1 MLVAVVLVA
10 TAIGIAVVQ
19 RSSHQVDVDSRLR
32 TAARQQATVLGD
44 YFERARTAIQITAQN
59 PAFEAF
65 YDAPGRRTEK
75 VFAQIAPLRR
85 ATRALAFLGTLY
97 GDAIGAADFID
108 GSGAELTRVVQ
119 GDVSSPGELAPDR
132 SGTSFF
138 GPTRE
143 LIPGGVYQSKPYIS
157 QATHRWVISNS
168 TMIPSGRG
176 MVHFEVSLES
186 FRSAAANAVGDQI
199 AIQVIEGDSGS
210 AVMDSRRTQYA
221 LETMTPIADRSDPD
235 WVRDAGVEGS
245 LDSMEGQA
253 AFARLPDVDGNA
265 NDWLVV
271 ALSEHQAGP
280 LDGVGPGTMTLFAT
294 AIMLFLVGLFGY
306 RSSQDELTRAALS
319 DSLTGLGNRRKLLG
333 DLEARDAAGLD
344 GYALAMFDL
353 DGFKTYNDTFG
364 HPAGDALLERLS
376 RKLERV
382 AGDRAR
388 AYRLGGDEFCLLVD
402 QTGPAREELV
412 TEALAAL
419 SEHGNGFS
427 ITSSHGSVERDDAE
441 SADEML
447 HLADKRMYAEKHGR
461 RLTTDT
467 QSRDVLLR
475 ALEERYPE
483 LLPHREDLADLAEAI
498 ARRLGLD
505 DNDVLLVRR
514 AAELHDVGKVAI
526 PDAILRKAEALTDE
540 EWEFMRRHSEIG
552 QRILDVA
559 PSLAS
564 VGKLI
569 RAHHERF
576 DGSGYPDGLAGEDI
590 PLGARVVSV
599 VDAYHAMIVEER
611 PHTPR
616 LTHSQALAEIRSS
629 SGTQFDPAVVEA
641 FAAML
646 TGAASR
652 PSV

>member
-1 MLVAVVLVA
+1 MLFAVVLVA

-19 RSSHQVDVDSRLR
+19 RSNHQVDLDSQLR

-44 YFERARTAIQITAQN
+44 YFERARTAIQVTAQN
-59 PAFEAF
+59 PDFEAF
-65 YDAPGRRTEK
+65 YDAPGRRAEK
-75 VFAQIAPLRR
+75 VFGQIPALRR
-85 ATRALAFLGTLY
+85 ASDALAFLGTLY
-97 GDAIGAADFID
+97 GDAIGSADFID
-108 GSGAELTRVVQ
+108 KTGVELARVV
-119 GDVSSPGELAPDR
+119 GGEASPPGELSPDR
-132 SGTSFF
+132 SGTAFF
-138 GPTRE
+138 RPTLE

-176 MVHFEVSLES
+176 MVHFEVALES
-186 FRSAAANAVGDQI
+186 FRSSAATAAGEDI

-210 AVMDSRRTQYA
+210 AVMDSRRTQWA
-221 LETMTPIADRSDPD
+221 LEQMTPVADPSDPD

-245 LDSMEGQA
+245 LESTEGQA
-253 AFARLPDVDGNA
+253 AFARLPAADGNA

-271 ALSEHQAGP
+271 ALSEHDAG
-280 LDGVGPGTMTLFAT
+280 LVDGIGPGTMTLFVT
-294 AIMLFLVGLFGY
+294 AIVLFLTGALGY
-306 RSSQDELTRAALS
+306 RSTQAELTRAALS
-319 DSLTGLGNRRKLLG
+319 DSLTGLGNRRKLLS
-333 DLEARDAAGLD
+333 DLEARDAAAGS

-376 RKLERV
+376 RKLALV
-382 AGDRAR
+382 AGDRAC

-402 QTGPAREELV
+402 QTGSARAELV
-412 TEALAAL
+412 NAALAAL

-461 RLTTDT
+461 RLTADT

-514 AAELHDVGKVAI
+514 AAELHDIGKVAI
-526 PDAILRKAEALTDE
+526 PDSILRKAEALNDDE
-540 EWEFMRRHSEIG
+540 WTFMRRHSEIG

-569 RAHHERF
+569 RAHHERY
-576 DGSGYPDGLAGEDI
+576 DGSGYPDALAGDDI
-590 PLGARVVSV
+590 PVGARVVSV
-599 VDAYHAMIVEER
+599 VDAYHAMIVEDR
-611 PHTPR
+611 PHKPR
-616 LTHSQALAEIRSS
+616 LTHAAALAEIRRHA
-629 SGTQFDPAVVEA
+629 GTQFDPAVVEA
-641 FAAML
+641 FAAMA
-646 TGAASR
+646 GASTSAA
-652 PSV
+652 V